1 MRLVSHLSRA
11 IRKLGLSNAQ
21 FADQAGVAR
30 STVQKLIAQDFKEI
44 RVDTLERLAARLGTS
59 DVSELFSLKD
69 DSEDFLEPF
78 RASKSVTFLFGT
90 HDVTDAPIG
99 AGQGAYRELIL
110 RTTIDM
116 WDFRA
121 QALLL
126 NHIRRHVPDV
136 RDRMEFFSTPSF
148 GPDDRSRLLELI
160 SRENV
165 VIIGSPKV
173 NPACELALRELY
185 PGCRKDPQLLEKGP
199 PLRLVDPGRLRD
211 SVLGLADRPGLGI
224 ADVRSGKLVAESV
237 YRGAGQ
243 TSLDVGL
250 LLAVFR
256 PRLTSENVLLTIA
269 AGITGCGTYGVIEG
283 LLGHPPTRAEL
294 ASGEPWVRAFQTRY
308 AKPTDSSRDD
318 RKVLEVLQ
326 VPPPA

>member
-44 RVDTLERLAARLGTS
+44 RVDTLERLAARLGTG
-59 DVSELFSLKD
+59 DVSELFSLMD

-90 HDVTDAPIG
+90 HDVTDAPVG
-99 AGQGAYRELIL
+99 AAKGAYRELIL
-110 RTTIDM
+110 RTTVDM

-121 QALLL
+121 KALLL
-126 NHIRRHVPDV
+126 NHIRRHVPEV
-136 RDRMEFFSTPSF
+136 RDRMEFFSIPAF
-148 GPDDRSRLLELI
+148 GAEDRSHLLDLFG
-160 SRENV
+160 RENV

-185 PGCRKDPQLLEKGP
+185 PGCRKDPTLLEKGP
-199 PLRLVDPGRLRD
+199 PLRLADPGRLRE
-211 SVLGLADRPGLGI
+211 SVLGLAGRSGLGI
-224 ADVRSGKLVAESV
+224 VDVASGQMVAESV

-243 TSLDVGL
+243 TSLDAGL
-250 LLAVFR
+250 LLIVFR
-256 PRLTSENVLLTIA
+256 PRLTNENVLLTIA
-269 AGITGCGTYGVIEG
+269 AGITGCGTYGVIQG
-283 LLGHPPTRAEL
+283 LLNHPPTRDEL
-294 ASGEPWVRAFQTRY
+294 VSGEPRVRAFQTRY
-308 AKPTDSSRDD
+308 AKPTESSRDD
-318 RKVLEVLQ
+318 RKVLEVL
-326 VPPPA
+326 PASAER